1 MANLFLL
8 SWKAFVMC
16 YWFRAPIK
24 TFFFDACQKTV
35 KSCILY
41 LFPVPQT
48 GRSHIINILLASFF
62 RSVLLIRDPRFFPSI
77 YGPHASRLGHK
88 SMEKNLVRNLQ
99 YAPKTRLIRSIDWP
113 SGLTLFWLAYSIER
127 KAQTTIPQYRKQS
140 YFTEYRQPKYGK
152 TAYCKARWYCNTA
165 R

>member
-1 MANLFLL
+1 MANCFL
-8 SWKAFVMC
+8 
-16 YWFRAPIK
+16 APIK
-24 TFFFDACQKTV
+24 TFFFDACQMTV
-35 KSCILY
+35 KSCVLH

-62 RSVLLIRDPRFFPSI
+62 WSVLSITDPRFLPSI

-99 YAPKTRLIRSIDWP
+99 NVPKTRLIRGIDLP
-113 SGLTLFWLAYSIER
+113 LGLTLFCLAYSIER
-127 KAQTTIPQYRKQS
+127 KAETNIPQYRKQS

-152 TAYCKARWYCNTA
+152 TAYREAR
-165 R
+165 